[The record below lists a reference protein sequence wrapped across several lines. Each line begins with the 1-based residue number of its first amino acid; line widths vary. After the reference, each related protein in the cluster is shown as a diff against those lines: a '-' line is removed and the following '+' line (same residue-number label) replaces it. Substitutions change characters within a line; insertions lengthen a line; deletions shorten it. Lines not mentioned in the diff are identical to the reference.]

1 LTVTPT
7 EPLPLHH
14 SWPLTDVAQRFDL
27 GHLLDVDD
35 GGAAGVSIR
44 PDVARPDAICGAW
57 ACDLA
62 DDRLHWSAPVYRL
75 FGLPEGEA
83 PARCR
88 TVALYAEASRAAME
102 RLRRHAI
109 RHRRGF
115 TLDVAI
121 VPHDAGR
128 RWIRL
133 VAAPV
138 CVDGVAVRLHGC
150 KADVSHLYR

>member
-1 LTVTPT
+1 MTPN

-14 SWPLTDVAQRFDL
+14 SWPLTDIAQRFDM
-27 GHLLDVDD
+27 GYLLDGEDV
-35 GGAAGVSIR
+35 GIPGAPAR
-44 PDVARPDAICGAW
+44 PDVTHGLW

-62 DDRLHWSAPVYRL
+62 DNRLHWSAPVHRL
-75 FGLPEGEA
+75 FGLPQDEA

-102 RLRRHAI
+102 RLRRYAI

-121 VPHDAGR
+121 FPHDAVQ

-138 CVDGVAVRLHGC
+138 CEEGVVVRLHGC
-150 KADVSHLYR
+150 KSDVSHLYG